1 MDIVRFGGGA
11 FFKIKG
17 FCQEI
22 NGETFV
28 RFTKIICMSLPHRL
42 SIFLAFFLEFNFLA
56 LKKIL
61 NIKLTAIF
69 LDQFVLNI
77 LYYSLY
83 D

>member
-1 MDIVRFGGGA
+1 MDIVRFGGGGA

-22 NGETFV
+22 NGETFWGFLGAFSVTYNV

-56 LKKIL
+56 LKKY
-61 NIKLTAIF
+61 LT
-69 LDQFVLNI
+69 
-77 LYYSLY
+77 SS
-83 D
+83 